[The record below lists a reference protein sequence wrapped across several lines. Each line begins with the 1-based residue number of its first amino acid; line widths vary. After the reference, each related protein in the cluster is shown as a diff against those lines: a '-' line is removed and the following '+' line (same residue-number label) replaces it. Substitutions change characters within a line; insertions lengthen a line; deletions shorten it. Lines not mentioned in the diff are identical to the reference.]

1 MIKTKKK
8 PIKFHDLTERKKDN
22 ILTYIRSKGVSIKQ
36 AAIDLNV
43 TSTTINK
50 IFTERYGKRDQKNKI
65 YLANRKEY
73 HRKYYQEN
81 KFKQK
86 YMALRKKKEKVKIMG
101 KSYKVDIPISDTL
114 KAMSEALRS
123 HEVALLTWVHKDYEA
138 NEKFEKK
145 EIDAFRDSLRD
156 YCSQIPESENILKR
170 MQELDKQLEEDIKNK
185 EKKEEKGQNK
195 QEKDSGAK
203 E

>member
-50 IFTERYGKRDQKNKI
+50 IFTERYGKRDEKNKI

-81 KFKQK
+81 KFK
-86 YMALRKKKEKVKIMG
+86 
-101 KSYKVDIPISDTL
+101 
-114 KAMSEALRS
+114 
-123 HEVALLTWVHKDYEA
+123 
-138 NEKFEKK
+138 
-145 EIDAFRDSLRD
+145 
-156 YCSQIPESENILKR
+156 
-170 MQELDKQLEEDIKNK
+170 
-185 EKKEEKGQNK
+185 
-195 QEKDSGAK
+195 
-203 E
+203 